1 MKKQRY
7 IILYEDDNT
16 MVGINDTKFA
26 ICRKYGSQRN
36 WFPVELSIMKKLID
50 EQFLIDEIISRLD
63 KSNKEKQDVI

>member
-50 EQFLIDEIISRLD
+50 EKYLIDEIISRL
-63 KSNKEKQDVI
+63 KNNEESK